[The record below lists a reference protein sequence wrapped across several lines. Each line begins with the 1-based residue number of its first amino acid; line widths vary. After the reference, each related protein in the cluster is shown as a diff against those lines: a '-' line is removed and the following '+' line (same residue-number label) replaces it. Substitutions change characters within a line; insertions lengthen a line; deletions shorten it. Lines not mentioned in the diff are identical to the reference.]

1 MDTLKRDIT
10 SLFLYTLLGDLM
22 HFIAHRGLDNH
33 DYKENTIKALKE
45 ALKQEYISGVELDVR
60 VSRDNKFVIYHNMS
74 YVKDGIR
81 KFIKNMKFIDL
92 NNDGIDSLEQ
102 FLKGINTDKIIL
114 LDIKYEFNNNELVVN
129 KIIKLLNKY
138 QNLNIWV
145 CSFNYK
151 IVNKISI
158 KSKCNVGLLIGDI
171 INKNKDIKDFD
182 FISLSKNAFNDIKT
196 NKIKMIWTI
205 NNKKELNK
213 YRKVDYVIT
222 DKAYLLR

>member
-1 MDTLKRDIT
+1 ML
-10 SLFLYTLLGDLM
+10 
-22 HFIAHRGLDNH
+22 FIAHRGLDKH
-33 DYKENTIKALKE
+33 SYKENTIKALKE

-60 VSRDNKFVIYHNMS
+60 MSRDNKFVIYHNMS

-81 KFIKNMKFIDL
+81 KFIKNMKISDL
-92 NNDGIDSLEQ
+92 NKDGIDSLEL
-102 FLKGINTDKIIL
+102 FFKGINTDKIIL

-145 CSFNYK
+145 CSFNYN

-158 KSKCNVGLLIGDI
+158 KSKYNVGLLISDI

-182 FISLSKNAFNDIKT
+182 FISLSKNAFNDIKA
-196 NKIKMIWTI
+196 NKIRMIWTV

-213 YRKVDYVIT
+213 YTGVDYVIT

>member
-1 MDTLKRDIT
+1 ML
-10 SLFLYTLLGDLM
+10 
-22 HFIAHRGLDNH
+22 FIAHRGLDRHN
-33 DYKENTIKALKE
+33 YKENTIKALNE
-45 ALKQEYISGVELDVR
+45 ALKQDYISGVELDVR
-60 VSRDNKFVIYHNMS
+60 MSRDNKFVIHHNMS

-81 KFIKNMKFIDL
+81 KFIKNMKLSVL
-92 NNDGIDSLEQ
+92 NKDGIDSLEQ
-102 FLKGINTDKIIL
+102 FLKDVKTNKIIL
-114 LDIKYEFNNNELVVN
+114 LDIKHEFNNNELVVN

-158 KSKCNVGLLIGDI
+158 KGKYNVGLLISDI
-171 INKNKDIKDFD
+171 INKNKDIKEFS

-196 NKIKMIWTI
+196 NKIKIVWTVNI
-205 NNKKELNK
+205 KRELNK
-213 YRKVDYVIT
+213 YRGVDYVIT

>member
-1 MDTLKRDIT
+1 M
-10 SLFLYTLLGDLM
+10 Y
-22 HFIAHRGLDNH
+22 FIAHRGLDNH
-33 DYKENTIKALKE
+33 DYQENTIKALKE

-60 VSRDNKFVIYHNMS
+60 MSRDNKFVIYHNMS

-92 NNDGIDSLEQ
+92 NNDGIDSLES
-102 FLKGINTDKIIL
+102 FFKGINTDKIIL

-145 CSFNYK
+145 CSFNYN
-151 IVNKISI
+151 IVNKISA
-158 KSKCNVGLLIGDI
+158 KSKYNVGLLISDI

-196 NKIKMIWTI
+196 NKIKMIWTV

-213 YRKVDYVIT
+213 YIGVDYVIT